1 MFLTFATIAELRS
14 RQDDRVVL
22 RLEREAVTRTCS
34 GDSLKEMWAELDRVS
49 AGYLRVGD
57 QLLCQLGHITDPQK
71 RCLEQLRVPLTIR
84 LGSE

>member
-1 MFLTFATIAELRS
+1 
-14 RQDDRVVL
+14 
-22 RLEREAVTRTCS
+22 
-34 GDSLKEMWAELDRVS
+34 MWAELDRVS

-57 QLLCQLGHITDPQK
+57 QLLCQLGHITDQQK